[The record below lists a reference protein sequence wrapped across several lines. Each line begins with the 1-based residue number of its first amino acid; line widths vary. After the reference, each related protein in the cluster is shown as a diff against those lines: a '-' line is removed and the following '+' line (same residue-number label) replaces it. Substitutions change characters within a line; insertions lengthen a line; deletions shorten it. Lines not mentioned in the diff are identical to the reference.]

1 MWNEKFFLKKIFFRC
16 FFLIFVPFFPPDQ
29 AASSGK
35 PSVHQYP
42 IPDQH
47 TELRGI
53 VHPQGE
59 RLCQLQLKAEFIC
72 SDSITPVWWPYVTH
86 LLSSQRVQSTS
97 VPSSH
102 LSDKPARWDTLLL
115 SGMVMPFC
123 TESVSRQQFCR
134 GLFIIWNINSSGEG
148 ELCISCKLKSCKRV
162 SLQSPMPSSQQH
174 PVISGH
180 RHRRG

>member
-1 MWNEKFFLKKIFFRC
+1 MFLFNFCSVFFLQTKLPVLENHLSIGIRS
-16 FFLIFVPFFPPDQ
+16 LINTLNSG
-29 AASSGK
+29 ASCTRKVSGCVNC
-35 PSVHQYP
+35 SW
-42 IPDQH
+42 
-47 TELRGI
+47 
-53 VHPQGE
+53 
-59 RLCQLQLKAEFIC
+59 RLSCCL
-72 SDSITPVWWPYVTH
+72 DSITPVWWPYVTH

-102 LSDKPARWDTLLL
+102 LSYKPARWDTLLL
-115 SGMVMPFC
+115 SGMVMLFC

-180 RHRRG
+180 RQRQR